1 MNKFGKSQ
9 AYQDRFAYEICGTD
23 STYIEI
29 GGYAP
34 RHKNNTWA
42 LDKFYN
48 WKGFTLELNT
58 DWKDEWKSIRPNSKI
73 YFENAITFDYL
84 SAVKENSLPLEIG
97 YLQADIEP
105 PNNTFEALKKV
116 IESGISFKCITF
128 EHDKYQ
134 HDEDFD
140 IIAREYLQSKGY
152 KVAVYDVMSR
162 KKKEPHIWN
171 PFETWFVNHNID
183 FTSMSWFDWLKKHNI
198 KV

>member
-1 MNKFGKSQ
+1 MKVFGKSQ
-9 AYQDRFAYEICGTD
+9 AFQDRFAFEICGKNN
-23 STYIEI
+23 SYIEI

-42 LDKFYN
+42 LEKFYG
-48 WKGFTLELNT
+48 WTGFTLELNT
-58 DWKDEWKSIRPNSKI
+58 SWQDEWKKVRPNSKI
-73 YFENAITFDYL
+73 YFNDAITFDYV
-84 SAVKENSLPLEIG
+84 SALKENNLPSEIG

-105 PNNTFEALKKV
+105 PNNTFAALKNV
-116 IESGISFKCITF
+116 IESGITFKCITF

-162 KKKEPHIWN
+162 KKSEPNVWN
-171 PFETWFVNHNID
+171 PFETWFVHQDIKY
-183 FTSMSWFDWLKKHNI
+183 TPISWYDWLKKNKI